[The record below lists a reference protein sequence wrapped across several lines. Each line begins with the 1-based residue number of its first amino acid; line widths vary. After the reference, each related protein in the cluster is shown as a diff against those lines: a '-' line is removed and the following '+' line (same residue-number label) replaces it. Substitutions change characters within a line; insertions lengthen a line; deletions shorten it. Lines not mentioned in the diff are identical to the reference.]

1 MPAVANVCMYIPLK
15 LQLHVRHFELQLHVE
30 LSVVELSDAELSD
43 AELSDVELSDVEL
56 SDVKLNTVE
65 LDTYMYST
73 KSNNLF

>member
-43 AELSDVELSDVEL
+43 VELSDVEL